1 MSDVSKQTSSN
12 DPRVQAALH
21 DYLERVDRG
30 ELVDKKE
37 FVARHAEIAEALRSF
52 FEAEEPFRKIEATKI
67 SPGSAG
73 ISTRSFAETGQET
86 GAALEG
92 RRTAVSGIQKN
103 FGRYCIMRYLGSGA
117 MGTVYLAEDT
127 QLQRQVAIKMPRF
140 EEDPTGEVLARFYRK
155 ARAAAS
161 IRHANICPVYDVGQ
175 IDGKHCISMAYI
187 EGQALAKFIRSGKPQ
202 PERQILFA
210 IHKLALAFQQTHDH
224 GIVHRDL
231 KPANIMIDKRG
242 EPIVMD
248 FGLARKAQQDGDT
261 TVTRKGMILGSPAY
275 MSPEQVEADRERD
288 RTGCGSIRSRSHP
301 LRNAHRPI
309 TIPGYGDECT
319 GEDHRQGLHTPQ

>member
-12 DPRVQAALH
+12 DPRVQAALR

-30 ELVDKKE
+30 EFVDKKD
-37 FVARHAEIAEALRSF
+37 FVARHAEIADALRSF

-86 GAALEG
+86 VPPSKADAPAA
-92 RRTAVSGIQKN
+92 SGVQKN
-103 FGRYCIMRYLGSGA
+103 FGRYCIMRSLGSGA

-140 EEDPTGEVLARFYRK
+140 EEDPTGEVLARFYRE

-175 IDGKHCISMAYI
+175 IDGKHYISMAYI
-187 EGQALAKFIRSGKPQ
+187 EGRPLAKFIRSGKPQ

-210 IHKLALAFQQTHDH
+210 IHKLALALQQAHDH

-231 KPANIMIDKRG
+231 KPANIMIDNAASRSSW
-242 EPIVMD
+242 I
-248 FGLARKAQQDGDT
+248 LA
-261 TVTRKGMILGSPAY
+261 SP
-275 MSPEQVEADRERD
+275 VKRD
-288 RTGCGSIRSRSHP
+288 RRGTPPSRA
-301 LRNAHRPI
+301 RA
-309 TIPGYGDECT
+309 
-319 GEDHRQGLHTPQ
+319 